1 MHIAIGID
9 VSKNKLDLCWLRD
22 PLTNKKKSKTFQN
35 RPAEF
40 KNISSWLLKNTGSQ
54 PRDILITVEPTG
66 VYHEALIYHLHA
78 EGFNIFLPNPS
89 RIHAYMKA
97 EGIVHKT
104 DKSDAVVLARYGL
117 QTHNRE
123 LWQPEAPEIRA
134 LKAMMRR
141 LDALEADRQ
150 REMNRLEASEVSNS
164 SERVLQSLKEM
175 ISVLEAEIKAL
186 QNDIDDHIDKNPQL
200 KKNRKLLCS
209 IPGIGPVV
217 SRELSYLL
225 TAKPFESAK
234 QVASYTG
241 VIPRI
246 QQSGKWEGH
255 TRLSK
260 QGPSRV
266 RAKLYMAAIVAKQH
280 NPIIRNQYNR
290 LLAAGKKK
298 MQALGAAMRK
308 LLHICF
314 GVVKHQQEFQPQ
326 PL

>member
-22 PLTNKKKSKTFQN
+22 PLTNKKKSKTFKNQPTELN
-35 RPAEF
+35 
-40 KNISSWLLKNTGSQ
+40 NISNWIRKHTGTEPQ
-54 PRDILITVEPTG
+54 DVLVTVEPTG
-66 VYHEALIYHLHA
+66 IYHEALIYHLHA
-78 EGFNIFLPNPS
+78 QGFNIFAPNPS
-89 RIHAYMKA
+89 RVHAYMKA

-104 DKSDAVVLARYGL
+104 DKSDAAVLARYGL
-117 QTHNRE
+117 QTNKRK
-123 LWQPEAPEIRA
+123 LWQPEAPKIRA
-134 LKAMMRR
+134 LRAMLRR
-141 LDALEADRQ
+141 LDALEADRI
-150 REMNRLEASEVSNS
+150 RELNRLEASMISGS
-164 SERVLQSLKEM
+164 SERVIQSLKEM
-175 ISVLEAEIKAL
+175 IRVLEAEIQAL
-186 QNDIDDHIDKNPQL
+186 QDDIDDHIDQTPEL
-200 KKNRKLLCS
+200 KKNRKLLRS
-209 IPGIGPVV
+209 IPGIGPVL
-217 SRELSYLL
+217 SRELVYLL
-225 TAKPFESAK
+225 TAKPFLTAK
-234 QVASYTG
+234 QIACYVG

-260 QGPSRV
+260 EGPSRL

-280 NPIIRNQYNR
+280 NPIIRDQYDR
-290 LLAAGKKK
+290 LLVAGKKK